1 MSLIKVADPPLRI
14 CFLKRF
20 FRQMGGLEKH
30 SRLIVDYFH
39 HLGHSVT
46 LGCEKAAPDYKYPA
60 HFINANGPK
69 FYQTESF
76 SRQAD
81 RWVRSS
87 DFDMV
92 FSFDRTVNQSV
103 MRLGNG
109 IHRAYL
115 EEKKRH
121 QRYLPFSFYKP
132 LDWLLLSNEKRAFHS
147 PQLKVMIANSHM
159 VKQELLQ
166 YYSVDP
172 SKIHVVHNGIEWDA
186 IGQHFL
192 KTAQLDPKTIH
203 PNIDPTKMQL
213 LFIGHGFKRKGLIP
227 LLKALH
233 LIKNHPFQL
242 HIVGNDSHQIVYEQL
257 SCDLGLSHQVFFYG
271 GIPSSYPFF
280 QLADLC
286 IIPSIYDPFANV
298 TVEALSFGCFVL
310 TSRKNGGHEILT
322 PLSGA
327 IIDDIQDT
335 QAFKEL
341 IVSNWRK
348 KTLDSALKIRNSV
361 EYLKIDNQLKKLT
374 SLCFF

>member
-1 MSLIKVADPPLRI
+1 MKVAHPPLRI

-39 HLGHSVT
+39 HLGHLVT
-46 LGCEKAAPDYKYPA
+46 LGCEQAAPDYNYPT
-60 HFINANGPK
+60 HLMKGTGPK
-69 FYQTESF
+69 FFQTESF

-81 RWVRSS
+81 RWIRSTNY
-87 DFDMV
+87 DIV

-132 LDWLLLSNEKRAFHS
+132 LDWLLLSNEKRAFQS
-147 PQLKVMIANSHM
+147 PHLKVIIANSHM
-159 VKQELLQ
+159 VKQELLH
-166 YYSVDP
+166 YYSVDA
-172 SKIHVVHNGIEWDA
+172 SKIHVLHNGIEWDV
-186 IGQHFL
+186 IGQHFHP
-192 KTAQLDPKTIH
+192 TAQLDPKTIH
-203 PNIDPTKMQL
+203 PKIDPTQLQL
-213 LFIGHGFKRKGLIP
+213 LFVGHGFKRKGLYS

-233 LIKNHPFQL
+233 LLKDEAFQL
-242 HIVGNDSHQIVYEQL
+242 HIVGNDSHQPFYEQL
-257 SCDLGLSHQVFFYG
+257 SCDLGLSRQVFFYG
-271 GIPSSYPFF
+271 GVQSSYPFF
-280 QLADLC
+280 QLADMC

-322 PLSGA
+322 AESGA
-327 IIDDIQDT
+327 IIDDISDDR
-335 QAFKEL
+335 AFKEL

-348 KTLDSALKIRNSV
+348 KTVDSAIKIRNSI
-361 EYLKIDNQLKKLT
+361 EYLKIDNQLEKLT
-374 SLCFF
+374 SLCLF